1 MTFITS
7 VITRPT
13 DDQSDAFGRL
23 RVSNPHTQFDGSHI
37 RGLRPELETQSITG
51 LGTITLNTNN
61 PTVDMTLTGTGTLIK
76 QSRRRGVYQPSK
88 SLVIYMTGVLN
99 NNGANTANTTTRI
112 GYNDDE
118 DGIYFEHRGNGTNGT
133 MYIVKRSK
141 DTGAIVNTE
150 VQQSSWNI
158 DKMDGTGKS
167 GIILDPSK
175 TLIFVI
181 DLEWLG
187 VGRVRVGFIIGGVY
201 YYAHQFLH
209 SNIYTTVYIN
219 LASLPVRYS
228 ITSTSGGTG
237 SLKKM
242 CYAVVSEGGFDP
254 TGITRTVSTG
264 VSNKTVTATENSMMA
279 IRIKS
284 TTPKTQVRIV
294 NIQGVSGSSKTITIN
309 MLRFYDRAHASIL
322 TNAVWVTQ
330 TDSDVEYD
338 ISATAIDRTGGH
350 LLGVGYISVD
360 GTLSFPDVSHLS
372 TNMILSTNLQ
382 GLSDVVVI
390 TAQTLTQTDVITY
403 GITYIEFL

>member
-1 MTFITS
+1 
-7 VITRPT
+7 
-13 DDQSDAFGRL
+13 
-23 RVSNPHTQFDGSHI
+23 
-37 RGLRPELETQSITG
+37 
-51 LGTITLNTNN
+51 
-61 PTVDMTLTGTGTLIK
+61 
-76 QSRRRGVYQPSK
+76 
-88 SLVIYMTGVLN
+88 
-99 NNGANTANTTTRI
+99 
-112 GYNDDE
+112 
-118 DGIYFEHRGNGTNGT
+118 
-133 MYIVKRSK
+133 
-141 DTGAIVNTE
+141 
-150 VQQSSWNI
+150 
-158 DKMDGTGKS
+158 
-167 GIILDPSK
+167 
-175 TLIFVI
+175 
-181 DLEWLG
+181 
-187 VGRVRVGFIIGGVY
+187 
-201 YYAHQFLH
+201 
-209 SNIYTTVYIN
+209 
-219 LASLPVRYS
+219 
-228 ITSTSGGTG
+228 
-237 SLKKM
+237 
-242 CYAVVSEGGFDP
+242 
-254 TGITRTVSTG
+254 
-264 VSNKTVTATENSMMA
+264 MMA